1 MSFTG
6 FVQILSSVEWGAV
19 GGIIAA
25 FCALIA
31 TIIALCCYMHKQ
43 VMSFAGIV
51 EIDSAAF
58 NCTFNLNFQ
67 LLSKDLKLT
76 LQVSLA
82 HSGSHQSPPYLNQCT
97 FILIA
102 VVSMLLRN
110 TLESEEGLILR
121 FPHLPCLAK

>member
-1 MSFTG
+1 MSLTDFLH
-6 FVQILSSVEWGAV
+6 ILHSVDWGTVA
-19 GGIIAA
+19 GIIAA

-43 VMSFAGIV
+43 VMSFAEIV

-58 NCTFNLNFQ
+58 NCTFHLNSQ

-82 HSGSHQSPPYLNQCT
+82 HFGSHQSLPYLNQCT
-97 FILIA
+97 FIL
-102 VVSMLLRN
+102 
-110 TLESEEGLILR
+110 
-121 FPHLPCLAK
+121 